1 MSLSDKGRGKGGG
14 RPRPPPA
21 CIFCNHRTP
30 REGFFWDFCNSTCWL
45 VKEDSIQSCRGRV
58 SNISDPDLSVW
69 ILWVKRRVQSS
80 RGELFPLKSDFFS
93 PFKNDGF
100 ELKAAAETFGV
111 QGVFGGEGD
120 EGGRALFGPWS
131 GSSSGHVRLD
141 RWTQSGK
148 EGGRAGR
155 LPRGRKIFQNLL
167 PRGSADFTPKV
178 SAATFS
184 SNPSFL
190 KGKLPPVR
198 IAAPAPSA
206 QESKPGEIRV

>member
-14 RPRPPPA
+14 HRPPASFVTIAPSE
-21 CIFCNHRTP
+21 R
-30 REGFFWDFCNSTCWL
+30 GFFWHFCNSTCWL
-45 VKEDSIQSCRGRV
+45 VKEDSTVERQSFKYFRPRSLGL
-58 SNISDPDLSVW
+58 DPLGEGTGA
-69 ILWVKRRVQSS
+69 ILTGGAFPFKKR
-80 RGELFPLKSDFFS
+80 FFF

-148 EGGRAGR
+148 EGGRAGG
-155 LPRGRKIFQNLL
+155 LPRGRKIFQNFL
-167 PRGSADFTPKV
+167 PGGSADFTPNV
-178 SAATFS
+178 SAAAFS
-184 SNPSFL
+184 SKPSFL
-190 KGKLPPVR
+190 KRKAPPVR